1 MASKTGIQSS
11 DLKRRLLEKP
21 RRFSFFQA
29 VQLLES
35 FDESPVKLG
44 ESGPPSK
51 ETIRLR
57 PSVGVSFPSSDIE
70 EIKEYEDE
78 ESQQRKYQ
86 ITTTF
91 MGLYGVASPL
101 PTYYCEEILE
111 DETEN
116 LNDDE
121 RSPTRD
127 FLDIFHHRILSLL
140 YRCWLKYRYLFQFY
154 PGGRDETSRRFL
166 CLIGIDPNAPNKN
179 LPVPPIALLRFAGLI
194 SQLPHSGVSLET
206 MLSAFFSGIPVEVIQ
221 CFPRWIVI
229 PDDQRTRL
237 GQQGCG
243 LGEDAVMGSRM
254 FDQMGSFRVR
264 LGPLSKEEFTSFFP
278 VEKRYAQL
286 VFLAKFF
293 VEMALEFD
301 IELVLRAEDVTP
313 AELGGEEPVYL
324 GWNSW
329 VLSGQPEENM
339 SIVLAGSSARL

>member
-1 MASKTGIQSS
+1 MASKTRIQSS
-11 DLKRRLLEKP
+11 DLKKRLLEHPK
-21 RRFSFFQA
+21 RFSFFQA
-29 VQLLES
+29 VQLIENFS
-35 FDESPVKLG
+35 EAQVGIGKN
-44 ESGPPSK
+44 GPPHRESL
-51 ETIRLR
+51 RLR

-70 EIKEYEDE
+70 KIEEYEDN
-78 ESQQRKYQ
+78 ESQRKKYL

-121 RSPTRD
+121 RSATRD
-127 FLDIFHHRILSLL
+127 FLDIFHHRLLSLL

-154 PGGRDETSRRFL
+154 PGGQDETSRRFL
-166 CLIGIDPNAPNKN
+166 CLVGIDPDVPNNN

-194 SQLPHSGVSLET
+194 SQLPHSGVSLES
-206 MLSAFFSGIPVEVIQ
+206 MLSTFFSGIPVEIIQ

-229 PDDQRTRL
+229 PDDQRTSL
-237 GQQGCG
+237 GKQGCG

-254 FDQMGSFRVR
+254 FDQMGSFRIR
-264 LGPLSKEEFTSFFP
+264 LGPLNKNEFVSFFP
-278 VEKRYAQL
+278 VKNRYAQL
-286 VFLAKFF
+286 VFLTKFF

-313 AELGGEEPVYL
+313 VELGGEEPVYL

-329 VLSGQPEENM
+329 VLSGQPEEDM
-339 SIVLAGSSARL
+339 SIVLAGSFAKS